1 MRHIRGG
8 GPTSRAT
15 EIELLWRP
23 FNVTPWCFLGK
34 PFSFHN
40 LYLAVLCWGNT
51 SRLLILKKSTW
62 TQSINIWWIL
72 WQMIPGTSN
81 CGELGNRKAMDAIFD
96 PSLCSSCQEA
106 IVCFFKRIFWYSM
119 LYQHSFPSSPQMSP
133 LVLSN
138 NADGEARIKIGH
150 VAWELSSI
158 VPITNQ
164 ETFPNLF
171 KIMVAIVLI
180 KTLKIYHEFPDRTSN
195 QPPFDLVTSIWRELP
210 IVSDLKTYCA

>member
-1 MRHIRGG
+1 
-8 GPTSRAT
+8 
-15 EIELLWRP
+15 
-23 FNVTPWCFLGK
+23 
-34 PFSFHN
+34 
-40 LYLAVLCWGNT
+40 
-51 SRLLILKKSTW
+51 
-62 TQSINIWWIL
+62 
-72 WQMIPGTSN
+72 MIPGTSN

-164 ETFPNLF
+164 ETFSNL
-171 KIMVAIVLI
+171 
-180 KTLKIYHEFPDRTSN
+180 LKDYVCNCFNQNPQDLPWVSRQDLQPTPIRSRHFHLAWTPD
-195 QPPFDLVTSIWRELP
+195 SIRPEDILSVVHLSMKWWHLRGFSYRARLTCWP
-210 IVSDLKTYCA
+210 RR